1 MLCITNM
8 LLHDIDVPQVY
19 HNNSLLKDVLD
30 YTEDDQFDVILY
42 NPPYG
47 GSESKYRLS
56 GENQKKLV
64 LFFFAPIHRKEVRNL
79 CRKNS
84 KTNSLESLQAELEKA
99 ERKKKY
105 YEQQEKILTRKVI
118 PKLTRAERT
127 NRLCT
132 RAGMLESF
140 LVHPELLSNDQVMDL
155 LKIAFRQ
162 KEVNEALNEMLK
174 TVTEETS

>member
-1 MLCITNM
+1 M
-8 LLHDIDVPQVY
+8 P
-19 HNNSLLKDVLD
+19 
-30 YTEDDQFDVILY
+30 
-42 NPPYG
+42 
-47 GSESKYRLS
+47 
-56 GENQKKLV
+56 
-64 LFFFAPIHRKEVRNL
+64 
-79 CRKNS
+79 KNS

-105 YEQQEKILTRKVI
+105 YEQQEKILSRKVI

-127 NRLCT
+127 NRLCI

-162 KEVNEALNEMLK
+162 KEVKEALNEMLK
-174 TVTEETS
+174 TVTEETN

>member
-1 MLCITNM
+1 ML
-8 LLHDIDVPQVY
+8 
-19 HNNSLLKDVLD
+19 
-30 YTEDDQFDVILY
+30 
-42 NPPYG
+42 
-47 GSESKYRLS
+47 
-56 GENQKKLV
+56 KK
-64 LFFFAPIHRKEVRNL
+64 
-79 CRKNS
+79 S
-84 KTNSLESLQAELEKA
+84 KTDSPESLQAELEKA

-140 LVHPELLSNDQVMDL
+140 LVHPELLSNDQVMEL

-162 KEVNEALNEMLK
+162 KEVNEALDEMLK

>member
-1 MLCITNM
+1 M
-8 LLHDIDVPQVY
+8 ID
-19 HNNSLLKDVLD
+19 SKR
-30 YTEDDQFDVILY
+30 TESREALAVEI
-42 NPPYG
+42 
-47 GSESKYRLS
+47 
-56 GENQKKLV
+56 
-64 LFFFAPIHRKEVRNL
+64 
-79 CRKNS
+79 
-84 KTNSLESLQAELEKA
+84 EKA
-99 ERKKKY
+99 ERRKKY

-162 KEVNEALNEMLK
+162 KEVNETLNEMLK
-174 TVTEETS
+174 TVTGETS

>member
-1 MLCITNM
+1 MPKKKN
-8 LLHDIDVPQVY
+8 
-19 HNNSLLKDVLD
+19 
-30 YTEDDQFDVILY
+30 TEY
-42 NPPYG
+42 
-47 GSESKYRLS
+47 
-56 GENQKKLV
+56 
-64 LFFFAPIHRKEVRNL
+64 
-79 CRKNS
+79 
-84 KTNSLESLQAELEKA
+84 LEALQTELEKA
-99 ERKKKY
+99 EQKKKY
-105 YEQQEKILTRKVI
+105 YEQQEKILRRKVI

>member
-1 MLCITNM
+1 M
-8 LLHDIDVPQVY
+8 P
-19 HNNSLLKDVLD
+19 KKK
-30 YTEDDQFDVILY
+30 
-42 NPPYG
+42 NPD
-47 GSESKYRLS
+47 
-56 GENQKKLV
+56 
-64 LFFFAPIHRKEVRNL
+64 
-79 CRKNS
+79 
-84 KTNSLESLQAELEKA
+84 SLESLQAELEKA

-118 PKLTRAERT
+118 PKLTHAERT

-162 KEVNEALNEMLK
+162 DEVKEALNEILK

>member
-1 MLCITNM
+1 MT
-8 LLHDIDVPQVY
+8 
-19 HNNSLLKDVLD
+19 
-30 YTEDDQFDVILY
+30 
-42 NPPYG
+42 
-47 GSESKYRLS
+47 
-56 GENQKKLV
+56 KKKV
-64 LFFFAPIHRKEVRNL
+64 ETPEEIQDEI
-79 CRKNS
+79 
-84 KTNSLESLQAELEKA
+84 EKA
-99 ERKKKY
+99 ERRKKY

-162 KEVNEALNEMLK
+162 KEVNDTLNEMLK
-174 TVTEETS
+174 TVNEETS

>member
-1 MLCITNM
+1 MLKKKN
-8 LLHDIDVPQVY
+8 
-19 HNNSLLKDVLD
+19 
-30 YTEDDQFDVILY
+30 TEY
-42 NPPYG
+42 
-47 GSESKYRLS
+47 
-56 GENQKKLV
+56 
-64 LFFFAPIHRKEVRNL
+64 
-79 CRKNS
+79 
-84 KTNSLESLQAELEKA
+84 LEALQTELEKA
-99 ERKKKY
+99 EQKKKY
-105 YEQQEKILTRKVI
+105 YEQQEKILRRKVI

-174 TVTEETS
+174 TVNDETS

>member
-1 MLCITNM
+1 MTKKRELTCEE
-8 LLHDIDVPQVY
+8 LH
-19 HNNSLLKDVLD
+19 
-30 YTEDDQFDVILY
+30 
-42 NPPYG
+42 
-47 GSESKYRLS
+47 
-56 GENQKKLV
+56 
-64 LFFFAPIHRKEVRNL
+64 
-79 CRKNS
+79 
-84 KTNSLESLQAELEKA
+84 AEMEKA

-162 KEVNEALNEMLK
+162 KEVKDALDEMLK
-174 TVTEETS
+174 TVMEETN

>member
-1 MLCITNM
+1 MNRF
-8 LLHDIDVPQVY
+8 DIW
-19 HNNSLLKDVLD
+19 
-30 YTEDDQFDVILY
+30 
-42 NPPYG
+42 
-47 GSESKYRLS
+47 RLS
-56 GENQKKLV
+56 TIKVGS
-64 LFFFAPIHRKEVRNL
+64 FIFAPIHRKEVRHPMTKKKDL
-79 CRKNS
+79 SR
-84 KTNSLESLQAELEKA
+84 EELQAELEKA

>member
-1 MLCITNM
+1 M
-8 LLHDIDVPQVY
+8 P
-19 HNNSLLKDVLD
+19 
-30 YTEDDQFDVILY
+30 E
-42 NPPYG
+42 
-47 GSESKYRLS
+47 
-56 GENQKKLV
+56 KKK
-64 LFFFAPIHRKEVRNL
+64 AD
-79 CRKNS
+79 
-84 KTNSLESLQAELEKA
+84 SLEALQAELDKA
-99 ERKKKY
+99 ERRKKY

-140 LVHPELLSNDQVMDL
+140 LIHPELLSNDQVMDL

-162 KEVNEALNEMLK
+162 KEVNEALNEMLE

>member
-1 MLCITNM
+1 M
-8 LLHDIDVPQVY
+8 PKK
-19 HNNSLLKDVLD
+19 NNSD
-30 YTEDDQFDVILY
+30 
-42 NPPYG
+42 
-47 GSESKYRLS
+47 
-56 GENQKKLV
+56 
-64 LFFFAPIHRKEVRNL
+64 
-79 CRKNS
+79 
-84 KTNSLESLQAELEKA
+84 SLESLQDELEKA

-174 TVTEETS
+174 NVTEETS

>member
-1 MLCITNM
+1 MP
-8 LLHDIDVPQVY
+8 D
-19 HNNSLLKDVLD
+19 
-30 YTEDDQFDVILY
+30 
-42 NPPYG
+42 
-47 GSESKYRLS
+47 
-56 GENQKKLV
+56 
-64 LFFFAPIHRKEVRNL
+64 KE
-79 CRKNS
+79 KAD
-84 KTNSLESLQAELEKA
+84 SLESLQAELEKA

-155 LKIAFRQ
+155 LLPLPGPQVSTQHPLLPLPEQRS
-162 KEVNEALNEMLK
+162 L
-174 TVTEETS
+174 

>member
-1 MLCITNM
+1 M
-8 LLHDIDVPQVY
+8 PKK
-19 HNNSLLKDVLD
+19 KD
-30 YTEDDQFDVILY
+30 
-42 NPPYG
+42 
-47 GSESKYRLS
+47 
-56 GENQKKLV
+56 
-64 LFFFAPIHRKEVRNL
+64 
-79 CRKNS
+79 
-84 KTNSLESLQAELEKA
+84 LESLEALQTELEKA

-127 NRLCT
+127 TRLCT

-162 KEVNEALNEMLK
+162 REVNEALNEMLK
-174 TVTEETS
+174 TVNDNTL